1 MLELLYEGKAKKV
14 YQTDKEDELILSY
27 KDDATA
33 FNGKKKA
40 EFTGKGRFN
49 NLITAHV
56 FRYLTTEDIPHHFI
70 DTVNDTDQRVYK
82 TSIIPIE
89 VVVRNRSS
97 YSLNNRLGINED
109 TVFEPALVEWF
120 YKNDALNDPLIN
132 DQHVF
137 LLTDVSKEELGHIYE
152 LTLKI
157 NDALKRFF
165 HQIELDLIDFKIEF
179 GRNSAGEIILSDEI
193 SPDTCRLEDI
203 HTKQHLDKDVF
214 RQGTGNLLDVY
225 QIILSRL
232 EELS

>member
-14 YQTDKEDELILSY
+14 YQTDIEDELILSY

-40 EFTGKGRFN
+40 RFSGKGRFN

-56 FRYLTTEDIPHHFI
+56 FRYLTTQGVHHHFI
-70 DTVNDTDQRVYK
+70 ETLNDTDQRVYK

-97 YSLNNRLGINED
+97 YSLNNRLGIKED
-109 TVFEPALVEWF
+109 TVFNPALVEWF

-137 LLTDVSKEELGHIYE
+137 LLTDVTKEELSQIYDQ
-152 LTLKI
+152 TLKI
-157 NDALKRFF
+157 NDALKAFF
-165 HQIELDLIDFKIEF
+165 HQIDLDLIDFKIEF
-179 GRNSAGEIILSDEI
+179 GRNKAGEIILSDEI

-203 HTKQHLDKDVF
+203 HTKKHLDKDVF
-214 RQGTGNLLDVY
+214 RQGTGDLLDVY

>member
-40 EFTGKGRFN
+40 QFTGKGRFN

-56 FRYLTTEDIPHHFI
+56 FRYLTTEEIPHHFI
-70 DTVNDTDQRVYK
+70 ETLNDTDQRVYK

-97 YSLNNRLGINED
+97 YSLNNRLGIKED

-137 LLTDVSKEELGHIYE
+137 LLTDVSKEELNQIYE

-165 HQIELDLIDFKIEF
+165 HQIDLDLIDFKIEF

-203 HTKQHLDKDVF
+203 YTKKQLDKDVF
-214 RQGTGNLLDVY
+214 RQGTGDLLDVY

-232 EELS
+232 EEL

>member
-40 EFTGKGRFN
+40 QFTGKGRFN

-56 FRYLTTEDIPHHFI
+56 FRYLTTEAIPHHFI
-70 DTVNDTDQRVYK
+70 ETLNDTDQRVYK

-97 YSLNNRLGINED
+97 YSLNNRLGIKED
-109 TVFEPALVEWF
+109 AVFEPALVEWF

-137 LLTDVSKEELGHIYE
+137 LLTDVSKEELNQIYE

-157 NDALKRFF
+157 NNALKRFF
-165 HQIELDLIDFKIEF
+165 HQINLDLIDFKIEF

-193 SPDTCRLEDI
+193 SPDTCRLEDSY
-203 HTKQHLDKDVF
+203 TKQHLDKDVF

>member
-14 YQTDKEDELILSY
+14 YQTDREDELILSY

-40 EFTGKGRFN
+40 QFIGKGRFN

-56 FRYLTTEDIPHHFI
+56 FRYLTTEGIPHHFI
-70 DTVNDTDQRVYK
+70 ETLNDTDQRVYK
-82 TSIIPIE
+82 TSIIPME

-97 YSLNNRLGINED
+97 YSLNNRLGIKED
-109 TVFEPALVEWF
+109 TVFSPPLVEWF

-137 LLTDVSKEELGHIYE
+137 LLTNVSKEELNQMYTQ
-152 LTLKI
+152 TLQI

-165 HQIELDLIDFKIEF
+165 HQIDLDLIDFKIEF

-203 HTKQHLDKDVF
+203 HTKKQLDKDVF

-232 EELS
+232 EEL

>member
-1 MLELLYEGKAKKV
+1 MMLELLYEGKAKKV
-14 YQTDKEDELILSY
+14 YQTEKQDELILSY

-40 EFTGKGRFN
+40 QFVGKGRFN

-56 FRYLTTEDIPHHFI
+56 FNYLTAQGIPHHFI
-70 DTVNDTDQRVYK
+70 ETLNDTDQRVYK
-82 TSIIPIE
+82 TTILPVE

-97 YSLNNRLGINED
+97 YSLNNRLNIPED
-109 TVFEPALVEWF
+109 TRFSPPLVEWF
-120 YKNDALNDPLIN
+120 YKNDDLNDPLIN

-137 LLTDVSKEELGHIYE
+137 LLTDVTETELAHIHA

-157 NDALKRFF
+157 NAALKDFF
-165 HQIELDLIDFKIEF
+165 RQIDLDLIDFKIEF
-179 GRNSAGEIILSDEI
+179 GRNSAGDIILSDEI

-203 HTKQHLDKDVF
+203 HTGEHLDKDVF
-214 RQGTGNLLDVY
+214 RQGTGDLLDVY

-232 EELS
+232 ED